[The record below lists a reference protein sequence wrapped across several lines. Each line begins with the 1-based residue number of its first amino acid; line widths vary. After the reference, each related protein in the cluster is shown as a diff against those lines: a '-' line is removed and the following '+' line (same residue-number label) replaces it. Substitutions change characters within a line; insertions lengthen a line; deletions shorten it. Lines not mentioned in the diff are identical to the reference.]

1 MLQLR
6 TLEIVRYK
14 VHGLDA
20 ILEWTDLQYDP
31 LTMPN
36 TLWTDMTYYCT

>member
-6 TLEIVRYK
+6 TLEIVRHK

-20 ILEWTDLQYDP
+20 ILERTDRQYDP

-36 TLWTDMTYYCT
+36 TLCTAMTYYCT